1 MASSS
6 TTPVG
11 AEPAEPVLLEDARAE
26 RLARAHGYPYPYP
39 ETSYLYVD
47 GVALP
52 LYAHGPEPIQ
62 GAEVEIAG
70 SRIPAH
76 EHLERLGAGD
86 TAREPRT
93 PLLAYGSNRAPVQ
106 LGRKYGHWREPVV
119 IPVLHG
125 WLRDFD
131 VVYAA
136 RLASYGSVA
145 ATITPAP
152 GTTASVSVIWLSE
165 RQLELMHAT
174 EGVEQ
179 SVYCYGQLGGIDLAL
194 DGGGTL
200 DSVFAYVNL
209 DGAVI
214 QDGSPVALAAV
225 PAQHRTFPALDQ
237 LAMLGRVRDRL
248 EPGVDLETFVLD
260 HIDRRELGLQRSQH
274 LAVDARQFA
283 FTGFTR
289 LLG

>member
-1 MASSS
+1 MDISIPTSSPPSPPITGISRRSMASSS
-6 TTPVG
+6 TTPGG
-11 AEPAEPVLLEDARAE
+11 ADHSDPALLEDARVE

-62 GAEVEIAG
+62 GAEVEIGGTRLGAF
-70 SRIPAH
+70 

-136 RLASYGSVA
+136 RLASYG
-145 ATITPAP
+145 
-152 GTTASVSVIWLSE
+152 
-165 RQLELMHAT
+165 
-174 EGVEQ
+174 
-179 SVYCYGQLGGIDLAL
+179 
-194 DGGGTL
+194 
-200 DSVFAYVNL
+200 
-209 DGAVI
+209 
-214 QDGSPVALAAV
+214 
-225 PAQHRTFPALDQ
+225 
-237 LAMLGRVRDRL
+237 
-248 EPGVDLETFVLD
+248 
-260 HIDRRELGLQRSQH
+260 
-274 LAVDARQFA
+274 
-283 FTGFTR
+283 
-289 LLG
+289 